1 MKRGTVRGTIVA
13 TKRLWQA
20 PQGALLKIQLDDDD
34 GGGYLSGGYLIAL
47 DTLGCGNGERV
58 LVADGSAA
66 AALFQGKQV
75 PVDALIIAAIEK
87 E

>member
-1 MKRGTVRGTIVA
+1 VKRGNVRGSIIA
-13 TKRLWQA
+13 TKRLWDA
-20 PQGALLKIQLDDDD
+20 PKGALLKIQLDDDD
-34 GGGYLSGGYLIAL
+34 GGDYLIAL

-66 AALFQGKQV
+66 AALFQGKRV
-75 PVDALIIAAIEK
+75 PVDAMIIAAIEK

>member
-1 MKRGTVRGTIVA
+1 MKRGKVCGPIVA

-20 PQGALLKIQLDDDD
+20 PQGALLTIELDQND
-34 GGGYLSGGYLIAL
+34 GGGQLIAL

-66 AALFQGKQV
+66 AAWFQGKQV
-75 PVDALIIAAIEK
+75 PVDALIIGAIEK

>member
-1 MKRGTVRGTIVA
+1 MKRGTVRGPVVA

-20 PQGALLKIQLDDDD
+20 PLGALLKIELHKDD
-34 GGGYLSGGYLIAL
+34 GGGQLIAL
-47 DTLGCGNGERV
+47 DTLGCGKDEHV

-66 AALFQGKQV
+66 AAWFQGRQV
-75 PVDALIIAAIEK
+75 PVDALIIAAVEK

>member
-13 TKRLWQA
+13 TRRLWQA

-34 GGGYLSGGYLIAL
+34 GGDYLIAL

-75 PVDALIIAAIEK
+75 PVDAMIIAAIEK